1 MGIEPTFGAWEVM
14 NFLIPFS
21 SQHHAAT
28 SSVGQSLSSNAHVFA
43 RIELSPENCFRPHGG
58 RCSGNGMA
66 GHPNDL
72 SL

>member
-21 SQHHAAT
+21 SQHHATT

-43 RIELSPENCFRPHGG
+43 RIELSPENFSAH
-58 RCSGNGMA
+58 MVDDA
-66 GHPNDL
+66 AETV
-72 SL
+72 